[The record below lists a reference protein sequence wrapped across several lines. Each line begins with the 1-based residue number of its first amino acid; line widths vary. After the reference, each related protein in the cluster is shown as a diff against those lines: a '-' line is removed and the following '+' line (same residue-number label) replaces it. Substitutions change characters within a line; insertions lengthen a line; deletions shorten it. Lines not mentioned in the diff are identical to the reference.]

1 MENIIAGTYQI
12 LRELGSGGGG
22 TVYLAQHLRLG
33 KQVVLKADKRK
44 LKTPAADLRREVDIL
59 KNLRN
64 PYIPQVYDFLAEGDT
79 VYTVMDYIAGE
90 SFDKL
95 LKRGVRFT
103 QPQLTQW
110 LIQLLQALAYL
121 HARPPHG
128 ILHGDIKPANIMLTP
143 EGDIRLIDFN
153 IALNLGEEGAVA
165 VGRSF
170 GYASPEHYGLD
181 YSEKSSPAHTGA
193 TTILVETQTQV
204 GSGQTRVGSYGASGS
219 TQSRR
224 TVFLSPRSDIYSLGA
239 TMYHLMTGSK
249 PAKDALD
256 VVPISSRE
264 YNPAFVAIIQKA
276 MQPDQTRRYQTAEE
290 MLRAVRDLWDK
301 DRRMVRLRRTRRTL
315 AGVCGALFVLGAAAA
330 FTGFTRMQR
339 IQSAQDAAALSAQQ
353 LEAGEIEAA
362 IQTAVDA
369 VPKKSDILTPPVQPC
384 VQKALTDAL
393 GVYDLSGGLKLSHT
407 VTLPTEALKLA
418 LSPDR
423 KTGAALSLGCA
434 TLFSTETGQTLCS
447 LATVDSAQADFAFLD
462 DDTFIY
468 AGTDGLSVYKISAG
482 EIAWTGEAC
491 EKIAVS
497 ANGASIAAASVSQQ
511 HAVVYTPEGQVRR
524 QIDFEGRNLQTVSN
538 GRFADPKDMLF
549 SLNDAG
555 DLLAISFSDGSLTLY
570 DIVTREDTGLLERS
584 DYQHFE
590 GGFCGAYFAFSASN
604 KASSLFA
611 VVDTQT
617 MEQTGGFELT
627 SKIGVQADETGVYI
641 FNEYTLVQI
650 DPLSGE
656 QREMAFTN
664 SIITDFWRSAEHT
677 LVMTQDAGVFL
688 FDKNAI
694 EEPYEILHRRDNT
707 YAVLWDGGMAL
718 ASLDSPVVQLL
729 HFTDG
734 SGERAFRYDA
744 GYAHDEARVNQ
755 AQTAA
760 MLYSYSGFRL
770 IDKDGNVLCE
780 TKLPNAGQI
789 YDQQYYKDE
798 QGSRLEV
805 IYEDGHVDVY
815 SGDTGEKIGARQ
827 DAVPDASL
835 AETFYT
841 DRYRIESPLHGT
853 PEVYDRES
861 GRKVGE
867 LERDA
872 YLTYVTQM
880 GDHIVTEYLSED
892 GSRWGLLL
900 DEKLETLA
908 ELPQLCD
915 LLPDGFLF
923 DDHLGNLRQCRVYSI
938 EALKNLANQVLEES
952 QR

>member
-1 MENIIAGTYQI
+1 MEHIIAMTYEI
-12 LRELGSGGGG
+12 LGELGSGGGG

-33 KQVVLKADKRK
+33 KKVVLKADKRK

-59 KNLRN
+59 KELHN

-79 VYTVMDYIAGE
+79 VYTVMDYIEGE

-95 LKRGVRFT
+95 LKRGAHFT
-103 QPQLTQW
+103 QPQLVQW
-110 LIQLLQALAYL
+110 TIQLLKALAYL

-181 YSEKSSPAHTGA
+181 YSEKSSTHTGA
-193 TTILVETQTQV
+193 TTRLVGTQTRLENETV
-204 GSGQTRVGSYGASGS
+204 LNAPPSSSGR
-219 TQSRR
+219 TQSKAIL
-224 TVFLSPRSDIYSLGA
+224 LSPRSDIYSLGA
-239 TMYHLMTGSK
+239 TLYHLMTGCK

-256 VVPISSRE
+256 VVPISTRA
-264 YNPAFVAIIQKA
+264 YDPAFVAIIQKA

-301 DRRMVRLRRTRRTL
+301 DRRMVRLRRTRRAL

-339 IQSAQDAAALSAQQ
+339 IQSAQDAAVLSAQQ
-353 LEAGEIEAA
+353 LETGEIETAL
-362 IQTAVDA
+362 QTALDA
-369 VPKKSDILTPPVQPC
+369 VPEKRDILTPPVQPC

-393 GVYDLSGGLKLSHT
+393 GVYDLSGRLKLSHT

-434 TLFSTETGQTLCS
+434 TLFSTETGQPLCS

-468 AGTDGLSVYKISAG
+468 AGTDGLSVYKLSAG
-482 EIAWTGEAC
+482 KIAWMGEAC

-524 QIDFEGRNLQTVSN
+524 QIDFEGRDLQTVSN

-549 SLNDAG
+549 SLNDEG

-570 DIVTREDTGLLERS
+570 DIVTHEDIGLLEQS
-584 DYQHFE
+584 EYLHFE
-590 GGFCGAYFAFSASN
+590 GGFFGAYFAFSASN

-611 VVDTQT
+611 IVDTQT

-627 SKIGVQADETGVYI
+627 SKIGVQADEAGIYI
-641 FNEYTLVQI
+641 SNEYTLVQI
-650 DPLSGE
+650 DPLTGE

-694 EEPYEILHRRDNT
+694 EEPYEVLHRRENN
-707 YAVLWDGGMAL
+707 YAILWDGGMAL

-734 SGERAFRYDA
+734 SGEKLFSYDA
-744 GYAHDEARVNQ
+744 GYTHDEARVNQ

-760 MLYSYSGFRL
+760 MLFSYSGFRL
-770 IDKDGNVLCE
+770 IDRDGNILRE
-780 TKLPNAGQI
+780 TALPNAGQI
-789 YDQQYYKDE
+789 YDQQYYKDD

-805 IYEDGHVDVY
+805 IYEDGNIDIY
-815 SGDTGEKIGARQ
+815 SGDTGEKLGTRQ
-827 DAVPDASL
+827 VPAPDDSL
-835 AETFYT
+835 AETFFT
-841 DRYRIESPLHGT
+841 DQYRIESPLHGT
-853 PEVYDRES
+853 PVVYDRKS
-861 GRKVGE
+861 GREIGK

-880 GDHIVTEYLSED
+880 GAYIVTEYISED

-900 DEKLETLA
+900 NEDLEPLA

-915 LLPDGFLF
+915 ILEDGLLF
-923 DDHLGNLRQCRVYSI
+923 DDQLGNLRRCRVYSI
-938 EALKNLANQVLEES
+938 EEIKNLANQVLEES

>member
-1 MENIIAGTYQI
+1 MGHIIAKTYEI
-12 LRELGSGGGG
+12 LGELGSGGGG

-33 KQVVLKADKRK
+33 KKVVLKADKRK

-59 KNLRN
+59 KGLHN

-79 VYTVMDYIAGE
+79 VYTVMDYIEGE

-95 LKRGVRFT
+95 LKRGAHFT
-103 QPQLTQW
+103 QPQLVQW
-110 LIQLLQALAYL
+110 TIQLLQALAYL

-181 YSEKSSPAHTGA
+181 YSEKSSTHTGA
-193 TTILVETQTQV
+193 TTRLVGTQTQLGNETV
-204 GSGQTRVGSYGASGS
+204 LGTPNSSSGN
-219 TQSRR
+219 TQSKQAIL
-224 TVFLSPRSDIYSLGA
+224 LSPRSDIYSLGA
-239 TMYHLMTGSK
+239 TLYHLMTGCK

-256 VVPISSRE
+256 VVPISSRA
-264 YNPAFVAIIQKA
+264 YNPAFIAIIQKA

-301 DRRMVRLRRTRRTL
+301 DTRIVRLQRTRRVL
-315 AGVCGALFVLGAAAA
+315 AGVLGAAFIVGAA
-330 FTGFTRMQR
+330 SAFVGFTRMQK
-339 IQSAQDAAALSAQQ
+339 IQSAKDAAALSAQQ
-353 LEAGEIEAA
+353 LAAGELEAS
-362 IQTAVDA
+362 IQTAA
-369 VPKKSDILTPPVQPC
+369 AAIPEKSGVLTPPVQPC

-393 GVYDLSGGLKLSHT
+393 GLYDLSGGLRLSHT
-407 VTLPTEALKLA
+407 ITLSSEALKLA
-418 LSPDR
+418 LSPDK
-423 KTGAALSLGCA
+423 KTGAALSLGS
-434 TLFSTETGQTLCS
+434 TVLFSTETGQTLAC
-447 LATVDSAQADFAFLD
+447 LTMVDSAQADFAFLD
-462 DDTFIY
+462 DDTFVY
-468 AGTDGLSVYKISAG
+468 AGSGGLSIYRISAG
-482 EIAWTGEAC
+482 EIVWTGEAC

-497 ANGASIAAASVSQQ
+497 ANGASIAAASMTQQ
-511 HAVVYTPEGQVRR
+511 HAVVYTPDGKVRR
-524 QIDFEGRNLQTVSN
+524 QIDFAGRNMQTVSN

-549 SLNDAG
+549 ALNAAG

-570 DIVTREDTGLLERS
+570 DIVAQEDIGLLDESEYLR
-584 DYQHFE
+584 FE
-590 GGFCGAYFAFSASN
+590 GGFSGNYFAFSASN
-604 KASSLFA
+604 QASSLFA

-627 SKIGVQADETGVYI
+627 SKIGVQADESGIYI
-641 FNEYTLVQI
+641 CNEYTLVQI
-650 DPLSGE
+650 DPLTGE

-694 EEPYEILHRRDNT
+694 EEPYEVLHRRENN
-707 YAVLWDGGMAL
+707 YAILWDGGIAL

-734 SGERAFRYDA
+734 SGECVFRYDA
-744 GYAHDEARVNQ
+744 GYTHDEARVNQ

-760 MLYSYSGFRL
+760 MLFSYSGFRL
-770 IDKDGNVLCE
+770 IDRDGNILRE
-780 TKLPNAGQI
+780 TALPNAGQI

-805 IYEDGHVDVY
+805 IYEDGHIDIY
-815 SGDTGEKIGARQ
+815 SGDTGEKLGTRQ
-827 DAVPDASL
+827 VPAPDDSL
-835 AETFYT
+835 AETFFT
-841 DRYRIESPLHGT
+841 DQYRIESPLHGT
-853 PEVYDRES
+853 PVVYDRKS
-861 GRKVGE
+861 GREIGK

-880 GDHIVTEYLSED
+880 GAYIVTEYISED

-900 DEKLETLA
+900 NEALEPLA
-908 ELPQLCD
+908 TLPQLCD
-915 LLPDGFLF
+915 ILEDGLLF
-923 DDHLGNLRQCRVYSI
+923 DDQLGNLRRCRVYSI
-938 EALKNLANQVLEES
+938 EEIKNLANQVLEES